1 VLLSAVFVASA
12 VLIAVGGVGLF
23 APDRFRGAGV
33 ALIGLG
39 VLLLILA
46 LVSTA
51 NYNA

>member
-1 VLLSAVFVASA
+1 MLLSAAFVAGL

-39 VLLLILA
+39 ALLLIVA
-46 LVSTA
+46 LISAA
-51 NYNA
+51 NYAS